1 MSRSGRLSSRKA
13 ARRGGL
19 ARPKLTLRLA
29 QANVLSTARS
39 WRSAGSNLS
48 AFANP
53 ARTLSALSSGL
64 LRSAPPA
71 VRFKAKSQAT
81 GDRRSRQGPAAFG
94 AGLQQAGTLL
104 VRSRTSLA
112 WRSPDLE
119 AALIPA
125 ALGDRT
131 RREVRQGP
139 DRTDGE
145 TR

>member
-1 MSRSGRLSSRKA
+1 MAPRPSGA
-13 ARRGGL
+13 EAD
-19 ARPKLTLRLA
+19 LRLA
-29 QANVLSTARS
+29 QPNILSTHGAKLAVC
-39 WRSAGSNLS
+39 WSNLS
-48 AFANP
+48 ALANP
-53 ARTLSALSSGL
+53 ARTLSALPSGL

-81 GDRRSRQGPAAFG
+81 RNRRSRQGPAAFG

-112 WRSPDLE
+112 WPSPDLE

-139 DRTDGE
+139 DRT
-145 TR
+145 